1 MRISDWS
8 SDVCSSDLIGAVN
21 VVGGKGGH
29 ALSLLGGADNMI
41 VNAGTLATLDDLD
54 GMVIYAEGGN
64 NSITNSGLIVGS
76 IDLSSG
82 NNSFTNSE
90 GGIFLAGPVVNLGA
104 GPFTN
109 SGTINPGGEGV
120 GANPTARGGPATP
133 C

>member
-1 MRISDWS
+1 
-8 SDVCSSDLIGAVN
+8 
-21 VVGGKGGH
+21 
-29 ALSLLGGADNMI
+29 MI

-104 GPFTN
+104 GTFTN
-109 SGTINPGGEGV
+109 SGTINPGGAGV
-120 GANPTARGGPATP
+120 VANLNVSGGLAMTSTSVYNVDLDLDRKSTRLNSSHK
-133 C
+133 CASR